1 MNRPIFQRIKLTR
14 APIGYF
20 RTLPTD
26 GGTFRSPP
34 PSAICQTIGATPDP
48 KKKTFKSSG
57 LELSKYVAKF
67 YL

>member
-14 APIGYF
+14 APMGYF
-20 RTLPTD
+20 RTLPAD
-26 GGTFRSPP
+26 GGGTFPPICYLPNYWADSRSE
-34 PSAICQTIGATPDP
+34 
-48 KKKTFKSSG
+48 KKAFNSSG